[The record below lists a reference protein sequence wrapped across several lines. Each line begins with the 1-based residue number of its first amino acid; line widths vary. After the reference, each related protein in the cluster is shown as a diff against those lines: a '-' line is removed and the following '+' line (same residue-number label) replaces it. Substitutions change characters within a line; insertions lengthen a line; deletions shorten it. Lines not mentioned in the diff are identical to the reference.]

1 MISLSA
7 ICLYSSASFFYN
19 ESVLVNE
26 DIVHNITSCFNVT
39 SNHTFAM
46 NADVVNVTTLRYNT
60 THNTTV
66 RCETEYYS
74 DQAESSSTS
83 AIGTVL
89 FVMSA
94 MLLVPYFA
102 IK

>member
-19 ESVLVNE
+19 
-26 DIVHNITSCFNVT
+26 
-39 SNHTFAM
+39 FAM